1 MPEAKGAGR
10 TIVGGA
16 SLDLSQGAFVATETS
31 QENYYRLLNV
41 APTATTAE
49 ITRAYR
55 VAIKRA
61 HPDKALPEFRV
72 AQEEITKDLNR
83 AYSTLADPVKR
94 RAYDRTIT
102 SSQIQEQIMNR
113 YVGGLGTPASDPFA
127 TNLKRSMS
135 PREERDRRRSDRS
148 AMYSVLSSFLVL
160 LIGGIGLL
168 ILFAIGTYL
177 VSLL

>member
-1 MPEAKGAGR
+1 MAADTG
-10 TIVGGA
+10 
-16 SLDLSQGAFVATETS
+16 

-41 APTATTAE
+41 ASTATTAE

-55 VAIKRA
+55 VAIKKA
-61 HPDKALPEFRV
+61 HPDRALPEFRS

-94 RAYDRTIT
+94 RAYDRTIK
-102 SSQIQEQIMNR
+102 SSQIQDQIMNR
-113 YVGGLGTPASDPFA
+113 YVGGLGSSAADPFA
-127 TNLKRSMS
+127 KNLKRAMS
-135 PREERDRRRSDRS
+135 LREERERRRSDRS

-160 LIGGIGLL
+160 LIGAIGLL

-177 VSLL
+177 VSLI